1 MTRIPVGERR
11 ELRSVVRQQFKV
23 LRAEVEQRRA
33 ELAAEAAEQVRRK
46 YAAAD
51 KQVDDLNW
59 RIEQI
64 VDQANKDIRDA
75 VKAVKAVQADSDGG
89 QWTWSGAI
97 RAPHI
102 NHRNEDRHALN
113 GALTSGIDATAK
125 QALLALERQEADLL
139 RQLALDALESEEA
152 QAFLS
157 RIPAVSELVPASRLL
172 EIEAEFDEKRDG
184 AP

>member
-1 MTRIPVGERR
+1 MTRIPAAERR

-75 VKAVKAVQADSDGG
+75 VKAVQSGSEGG
-89 QWTWSGAI
+89 QWTWSGAS
-97 RAPHI
+97 RPPHI
-102 NHRNEDRHALN
+102 AHKNKDRYALN
-113 GALTSGIDATAK
+113 SALTAGIDATAK
-125 QALLALERQEADLL
+125 QALLGLERQEADLL

-157 RIPAVSELVPASRLL
+157 RIPAVSDLVPASRLL
-172 EIEAEFDEKRDG
+172 EIEAEFDEEKGG
-184 AP
+184 AL

>member
-1 MTRIPVGERR
+1 MTRIPATERR

-75 VKAVKAVQADSDGG
+75 VKTVQADSDGG
-89 QWTWSGAI
+89 QWTWDGAI
-97 RAPHI
+97 RPPRI
-102 NHRNEDRHALN
+102 NHRNQDRFALN
-113 GALTSGIDATAK
+113 GALTSGIEATAK
-125 QALLALERQEADLL
+125 QALLGLERQEADLL

-152 QAFLS
+152 QAFLA
-157 RIPAVSELVPASRLL
+157 RIPHVSELVPASRLL

-184 AP
+184 VS

>member
-1 MTRIPVGERR
+1 MTRIPAVERR

-51 KQVDDLNW
+51 KQVDDVNW

-75 VKAVKAVQADSDGG
+75 VKKVQGESEAGT
-89 QWTWSGAI
+89 WTWSGAV

-102 NHRNEDRHALN
+102 AHRNEDRFALN
-113 GALTSGIDATAK
+113 TALTAGIEAQAK
-125 QALLALERQEADLL
+125 QALLTLERQEADLL
-139 RQLALDALESEEA
+139 RQLALDALDSDEA
-152 QAFLS
+152 RAFLA
-157 RIPAVSELVPASRLL
+157 RIPTVAELVPASRLL
-172 EIEAEFDEKRDG
+172 EIEAAFDEEKGGDS
-184 AP
+184 

>member
-1 MTRIPVGERR
+1 MTRIPATERR
-11 ELRSVVRQQFKV
+11 ELRSVVKQQFKV

-33 ELAAEAAEQVRRK
+33 ELAAGAAEQVRRK

-75 VKAVKAVQADSDGG
+75 VKAVQADSDGG
-89 QWTWSGAI
+89 QWTWDGAI
-97 RAPHI
+97 RPPRI
-102 NHRNEDRHALN
+102 NHRNQDRFALN
-113 GALTSGIDATAK
+113 GALTSGIEATAK
-125 QALLALERQEADLL
+125 QALLGLERQEADLL

-152 QAFLS
+152 QAFLA
-157 RIPAVSELVPASRLL
+157 RIPSVSELVPASRLL

-184 AP
+184 VS